1 MASGASSDQSGDG
14 FDRAV
19 ADAVAAGRSQIES
32 LDAVATALEEDY
44 AALVKNLLGLGAGE
58 VGLEFQTRKG
68 HFISKL
74 RQHLAHQHDVLSS
87 FNIAFFGRT
96 GAGKSTL
103 LSAFGELDGS
113 AVSPGESDFTM
124 EAHSIDWRGCKLFDT
139 PGINGWG
146 RSKSRAELE
155 AEARRA
161 VEVADVVLLC
171 FDTQSQQNSEFGKV
185 AEWVHHFGKP
195 TIAVLNNRNL
205 RWRHPAKVPEQR
217 ARRNISE
224 PVRQHVSNI
233 RGELANIGLHDT
245 PVVVLHSRRALFAR
259 ASTPYRGPGEA
270 DFTHERDTYGLEYLA
285 RWSNFGALEDLI
297 CAGVTAGGAEMRLT
311 SLREGMRALLRDE
324 GADLTRLANELEK
337 RIAELDRAV
346 ILQLETLGYLE
357 DDERDRYLHDDE
369 WCGNL
374 LTLAE
379 ASRGVPYRS
388 PAEGTFSR
396 QARNLAKAH
405 LATPRSN
412 AMGRF
417 RNLERDAFD
426 KRENVDEKRFLET
439 VFEQSEISAALSEVW
454 AQASKFL
461 DHELSV
467 AAAELNERNTAGH
480 AKASV
485 QGDAGSSNE
494 TMENLLRAGS
504 LLSGGAGTVA
514 LGLTLANIW
523 NPAGW
528 VGGAVLAGVGVV
540 GSVMQWLGESMGEDA
555 EKQRAEA
562 RAAAFSAG
570 ISAVHD
576 TFDRIEKRFSK
587 DARAVAWQAVAPD
600 VRNRLRDFL
609 ALSSLRSA
617 VIEVEQRL
625 DSAAASIP
633 ESPQHSIFAVAARA
647 ERTLLGEDWFDQDS
661 LTLDRAVVED
671 ERLETFFQERH
682 DHDVGVLSGVLSEAF
697 SRPEPSGLKAWSER
711 IALVANE
718 DPIFINVLRALPES
732 PGMPTMAVIGDY
744 SSGKSS
750 LIKRLMVE
758 FKGSAPESLAI
769 RADPTTAEGHRYHVA
784 GFDLVDTPGFQSGRE
799 GHDDL
804 ALSAAEDAALVIV
817 LFQVNLMIGDTTRL
831 EGVVKGTDRS
841 AGIWPRMLFLIN
853 RCDEIGVDPEHIIA
867 EYFGRVDRKAS
878 ELYAALDSRGIGVDE
893 SHIHGIASDPFG
905 AIGQQWPVA
914 PEDYASHRR
923 WDGIAAVVE
932 ALRSLPP
939 DTLMHGQ
946 AIAAFDRSRS
956 RLMDARVR
964 LEDEVEIC
972 QSESDKHDSVI
983 RTLKICLEDADY
995 LAKSLELS
1003 LSEKITRRTTRTIEA
1018 IRCLKRGDTKKL
1030 SEHIASWPGS
1040 DVAVE
1045 VDRFMASAEEQ
1056 ITDWAA
1062 THQSAINREFEA
1074 AQFAA
1079 AVNVSSGKP
1088 PGWLGDGES
1097 AKGARNASRLAGS
1110 AQKMFAGLGN
1120 RGAAYAIGKRFS
1132 VKFKPWGA
1140 VKAGRT
1146 VARVGIVLQVAAV
1159 GLDVASWVRVKQQRE
1174 KWEGIVDR
1182 AETEV
1187 LGASQV
1193 LVDKLLRDDEGPL
1206 SYLAERRRE
1215 IEGLL
1220 DETRAGQAALKSEI
1234 ESCQRRVALIDE
1246 LLAEADGLR
1255 RG

>member
-1 MASGASSDQSGDG
+1 MASGATSDQSGDG

-19 ADAVAAGRSQIES
+19 ADAVAAGQSEIRC
-32 LDAVATALEEDY
+32 LDGIANAVEVDY
-44 AALVKNLLGLGAGE
+44 AALIRKLRGLGAAE
-58 VGLEFQTRKG
+58 VGRDLEVREEL
-68 HFISKL
+68 FIETL
-74 RQHLAHQHDVLSS
+74 REHLVRQRDVLST

-103 LSAFGELDGS
+103 LSAFGERDGS
-113 AVSPGESDFTM
+113 AVSPGESDFTV

-155 AEARRA
+155 ANARRA

-185 AEWVHHFGKP
+185 AEWVRHFGKP

-270 DFTHERDTYGLEYLA
+270 DFIHERDTYGLEYLA
-285 RWSNFGALEDLI
+285 RWSNFAVLEELI
-297 CAGVTAGGAEMRLT
+297 CAGVAAGGAEMRLT
-311 SLREGMRALLRDE
+311 SLREGMRALLLDE
-324 GADLTRLANELEK
+324 ASELIRFANGLAE

-357 DDERDRYLHDDE
+357 EDERTRYLHDDE

-379 ASRGVPYRS
+379 ASRGAPYRS

-412 AMGRF
+412 AMSRF
-417 RNLERDAFD
+417 RNLERDAFE
-426 KRENVDEKRFLET
+426 KRENVDEKLFLET
-439 VFEQSEISAALSEVW
+439 VFDQSEISAALSEVW
-454 AQASKFL
+454 AHAAKFL
-461 DHELSV
+461 DHELSS

-480 AKASV
+480 AKASL

-494 TMENLLRAGS
+494 TMETLLRAGS

-570 ISAVHD
+570 VSAVHD
-576 TFDRIEKRFSK
+576 TFDRIEKAFRK
-587 DARAVAWQAVAPD
+587 DARAAAWQAAAPD
-600 VRNRLRDFL
+600 VRNKLRDLL

-617 VIEVEQRL
+617 VIEIEERL
-625 DSAAASIP
+625 HSAAESIP
-633 ESPQHSIFAVAARA
+633 DSPQRSIFADAACL
-647 ERTLLGEDWFDQDS
+647 ERTLLGEDWFDQDYS
-661 LTLDRAVVED
+661 TLDQAVVAD
-671 ERLETFFQERH
+671 EALATFCRKRH
-682 DHDVGVLSGVLSEAF
+682 DQDVAVLSGALADAF
-697 SRPEPSGLKAWSER
+697 LWPDPGGLKAWIER
-711 IALVANE
+711 IASVANK
-718 DPIFINVLRALPES
+718 DPLFINVLRALPDS

-750 LIKRLMVE
+750 FIKRLLVE
-758 FKGSAPESLAI
+758 FTGTAPESLTI
-769 RADPTTAEGHRYHVA
+769 RADPTTAEAHRYHVA
-784 GFDLVDTPGFQSGRE
+784 YFDLVDTPGFQSGRE
-799 GHDDL
+799 GHDDR
-804 ALSAAEDAALVIV
+804 ARSATEDAALVIV

-831 EGVVKGTDRS
+831 EGIVKGTNS
-841 AGIWPRMLFLIN
+841 FAGIWPRMLFLIN
-853 RCDEIGVDPEHIIA
+853 RCDEIGVDPEHAIV

-878 ELYAALDSRGIGVDE
+878 ELHAALDSRNIDVDE
-893 SHIHGIASDPFG
+893 RHIHGIASDPFG
-905 AIGQQWPVA
+905 AVGQQWPVA
-914 PEDYASHRR
+914 PEDYAAHRR
-923 WDGIAAVVE
+923 WDGVAAVAE
-932 ALRSLPP
+932 SLRSLTP
-939 DTLMHGQ
+939 DALRHAQ

-964 LEDEVEIC
+964 LQGEVDTC
-972 QSESDKHDSVI
+972 QSESDKHDAVI

-995 LAKSLELS
+995 LAKSLDLS
-1003 LSEKITRRTTRTIEA
+1003 LSEKITRRTTRTIEG

-1030 SEHIASWPGS
+1030 SELITSWPGS

-1056 ITDWAA
+1056 ITEWAA
-1062 THQSAINREFEA
+1062 THQSAINREFAA

-1079 AVNVSSGKP
+1079 AANVSSGKP
-1088 PGWLGDGES
+1088 PEWLGDGES
-1097 AKGARNASRLAGS
+1097 AKGTRNASRVAGS

-1187 LGASQV
+1187 LGASKV
-1193 LVDKLLRDDEGPL
+1193 LVDTLLRDDEGPL
-1206 SYLAERRRE
+1206 SYLAERRSE
-1215 IEGLL
+1215 IDGLL
-1220 DETRAGQAALKSEI
+1220 DATHTGQAAMKSEV
-1234 ESCQRRVALIDE
+1234 EACQRRIELIDQ
-1246 LLAEADGLR
+1246 LLAEADVLR